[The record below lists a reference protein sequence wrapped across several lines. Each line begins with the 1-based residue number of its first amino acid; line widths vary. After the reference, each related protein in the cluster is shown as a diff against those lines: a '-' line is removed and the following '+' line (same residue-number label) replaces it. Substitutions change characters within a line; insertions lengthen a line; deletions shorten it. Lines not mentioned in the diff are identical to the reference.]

1 MQDLNGPIE
10 ELEKT
15 RRELDQVT
23 KTMLSVEEDRDLW
36 KETIWRLLQEAGSG
50 NRTLEA
56 KI

>member
-1 MQDLNGPIE
+1 MQELNGTIE

-36 KETIWRLLQEAGSG
+36 NKLFENCTEERF
-50 NRTLEA
+50 R
-56 KI
+56 K